1 MNRAKKLIKE
11 FEGCR
16 LEAYKCSA
24 GVPTIGYGHTSGVKM
39 GDRITQQ
46 RADELFDEDFAKFER
61 EVRRLTAKV
70 QLSNT
75 QAGALTSFA
84 FNLGVGALK
93 DSTLLK
99 RVLSNP
105 ADPDIRNQFMR
116 WVNAGGKQLEGL
128 KRRRKA
134 EADLY
139 FEYVLK
145 V

>member
-1 MNRAKKLIKE
+1 MKRAKDLIKQ

-24 GVPTIGYGHTSGVKM
+24 GVPTIGYGHTAGVKM

-61 EVRRLTAKV
+61 EVRKLTAKV

-99 RVLSNP
+99 RVLANP
-105 ADPDIRNQFMR
+105 SDPDIRNQFMR
-116 WVNAGGKQLEGL
+116 WINAGGKPLEGL

-139 FEYVLK
+139 YDK
-145 V
+145 

>member
-1 MNRAKKLIKE
+1 MQRAKQLIKQ

-24 GVPTIGYGHTSGVKM
+24 GVPTIGYGHTAGVKI

-46 RADELFDEDFAKFER
+46 RADELFDSDFAQFER
-61 EVRRLTAKV
+61 LVRITTAKV
-70 QLSNT
+70 QLSNA
-75 QAGALTSFA
+75 QLGALTSFA
-84 FNLGVGALK
+84 FNLGMGSLNK
-93 DSTLLK
+93 STLLQ
-99 RVLSNP
+99 RVIANP

-116 WVNAGGKQLEGL
+116 WVNAGGKPLEGL

-139 FEYVLK
+139 FS
-145 V
+145 